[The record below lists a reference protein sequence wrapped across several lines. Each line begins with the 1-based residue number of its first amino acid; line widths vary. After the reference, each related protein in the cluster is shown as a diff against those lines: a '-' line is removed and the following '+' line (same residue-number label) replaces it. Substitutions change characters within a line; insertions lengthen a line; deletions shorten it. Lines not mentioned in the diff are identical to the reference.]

1 MLLRL
6 PAVMRETG
14 LSRSSIYAAI
24 KEGRFPRPVR
34 IGKRAVAWRAEEI
47 AAWRD
52 TRPPTSIEAGYQW
65 GTTFSANR
73 TGSSL

>member
-24 KEGRFPRPVR
+24 KEGTFPAPVR
-34 IGKRAVAWRAEEI
+34 IGKRAVAWRVADI
-47 AAWRD
+47 VSWQAA
-52 TRPPTSIEAGYQW
+52 RPATLGRLKAAHQASIGTS
-65 GTTFSANR
+65 R
-73 TGSSL
+73 